1 MRKNNKILNETKD
14 ILPGLI
20 VSISISLISMGLSKF
35 APSLG
40 AGTIAI
46 FLGMLVGNLFLGQKV
61 FQKGYKFSETNLLSY
76 SIVLLGGTLS
86 VTKLMELGISTPKT
100 LMVRNEEGL
109 EHAFNSVGGKFPI
122 VLKTITQIILF

>member
-1 MRKNNKILNETKD
+1 MRKNNKILNEIKD

-76 SIVLLGGTLS
+76 SIVLLGWNFKCNKINGTR
-86 VTKLMELGISTPKT
+86 I
-100 LMVRNEEGL
+100 
-109 EHAFNSVGGKFPI
+109 
-122 VLKTITQIILF
+122 

>member
-46 FLGMLVGNLFLGQKV
+46 FLGMLA
-61 FQKGYKFSETNLLSY
+61 ETY
-76 SIVLLGGTLS
+76 S
-86 VTKLMELGISTPKT
+86 
-100 LMVRNEEGL
+100 
-109 EHAFNSVGGKFPI
+109 
-122 VLKTITQIILF
+122 